1 MHSMVSAESL
11 VLAAKRSAEYSQ
23 KQYRLFGWVCLLAM
37 PLTTFI
43 EQIVAA
49 PSVNTLW
56 IRTSAGLMGGALL
69 LEHRLSKRLRDKFYL
84 VWIAV
89 ISYVLPFTFGVML
102 VLNAAYTPEG
112 ASISQIWIFQY
123 LVAILLFV
131 NLIHSESLS
140 TLLWIIAAVL
150 SLLSLLFVPSP
161 NWDSVTDSIVLVF
174 PVYLTAVIV
183 GSLTNRNVAMVQ
195 TEKLRAASAIG
206 ANLAHELR
214 TPLASISALSKG
226 AGNLLPILTD
236 AYEKAKAAGI
246 EVGRLRKNQVDIL
259 SNTLG
264 TIRNEVEYSNTIIDM
279 LLVNTADKSL
289 SDVEMNLFSV
299 REAAE
304 EAVQRYPFNNQR
316 ERDLIKVEIEEDFE
330 LSAPRLLVI
339 HILFNL
345 MKNALYFVQQAK
357 KGYISIRAEQDSGY
371 WRIMVHDTG
380 SGIPAAVRP
389 HIFERFYT
397 TTHTGQGAG
406 IGLSFCKLV
415 MESIG
420 GSIHCDSEEGE
431 FATFT
436 LEFPKVR
443 A

>member
-1 MHSMVSAESL
+1 MLSVESL
-11 VLAAKRSAEYSQ
+11 KAAARRSAEYSQ
-23 KQYRLFGWVCLLAM
+23 KQYRLFGWVCLIAM
-37 PLTTFI
+37 PLSAFV
-43 EQIVAA
+43 EQIVAS
-49 PSVNTLW
+49 PSYNTIW
-56 IRTSAGLMGGALL
+56 IRASAGLVGALL
-69 LEHRLSKRLRDKFYL
+69 LLESRVTKNLRDHFYI
-84 VWIAV
+84 VWITV
-89 ISYVLPFTFGVML
+89 ITYVLPFTFGVML
-102 VLNAAYTPEG
+102 VLNAAYAAEG
-112 ASISQIWIFQY
+112 ETISQIWIFQY
-123 LVAILLFV
+123 LVSILFFV
-131 NLIHSESLS
+131 NLVHSESLS
-140 TLLWIIAAVL
+140 TTLWIVSASL
-150 SLLSLLFVPSP
+150 SALTLTLVDGP
-161 NWDSVTDSIVLVF
+161 NWESVTDAVVLVL
-174 PVYLTAVIV
+174 PVYLTAVLV

-195 TEKLRAASAIG
+195 REKLRAASAIG

-236 AYEKAKAAGI
+236 AYEKAKEAGI
-246 EVGRLRKNQVDIL
+246 EVGKLRKNQVEIL

-289 SDVEMNLFSV
+289 SDVEMDVFSV

-304 EAVQRYPFNNQR
+304 EAVRRYPFNNQR
-316 ERDLIKVEIEEDFE
+316 ERDLIRVEIAEDFE
-330 LSAPRLLVI
+330 LKAPRLLVI

-345 MKNALYFVQQAK
+345 MKNALYFVQQAR
-357 KGYISIRAEQDSGY
+357 KGSISIRAEQDAGY

-380 SGIPAAVRP
+380 SGIPASVKP

-397 TTHTGQGAG
+397 TTNTGQGAG

-420 GSIHCDSEEGE
+420 GSIRCDSEEGE

-443 A
+443 D